1 MKVCASLTPT
11 QAQRMMPGAPFRIL
25 VPLPRIARHLG
36 PRQSRGPGGSNEM
49 VAASAHR
56 LVGGLRLL
64 AKRPTATATRMA
76 PGNKAPNQ

>member
-1 MKVCASLTPT
+1 MKD
-11 QAQRMMPGAPFRIL
+11 QRIAHSDSGSKNVPGAPFRIL
-25 VPLPRIARHLG
+25 LPLPRIARHLC
-36 PRQSRGPGGSNEM
+36 PRQSRGPGGSNKM

-76 PGNKAPNQ
+76 PGNKAPHQ